1 MTVIMSYLFVS
12 FNRLFFGSFDFQNM
26 AIPNPE
32 LTRVRASISR
42 IFDEICHVA
51 AEDGLTSQVVLLE
64 TCTGN
69 HRPEA
74 VARTKYFLVYISSIY
89 PKKSFINLKT
99 SARKQ

>member
-74 VARTKYFLVYISSIY
+74 VARTKYFLVCISSIY
-89 PKKSFINLKT
+89 PEKKLHQFKDFCT
-99 SARKQ
+99 